1 MGRIRAIALGIGAA
15 AAIAVVALGAL
26 LVLPGPAYVGPVV
39 LPVSEGARFEEI
51 ARELGRLGIVRS
63 PALLRLWARVT
74 GRDRGV
80 AWGDYLLQPPLTPA
94 AVLDR
99 LAAGPDPVGRVT
111 IPEGLT
117 VAETIA
123 ILAER
128 GRGERARFEALLA
141 DRSFLAAHGVPAAGA
156 EGYLFPDTYVFPST
170 MSPEGILAEMLDR
183 FREQFAGAV
192 GDRTPPGGL
201 TPHQIVTLASLIEE
215 ETTRPEEQRLVSA
228 VFHNRLR
235 RGMRLQSDPTVLY
248 GRDGEG
254 RQITRTDLAR
264 QTAYNT
270 YVIAGL
276 PPTPIANPGRSA
288 LAAAVSPAPGDALYF
303 VAQGDGSHAFSAT
316 LAEHNAAVARYREAL
331 RLSSESP
338 AASAAR

>member
-141 DRSFLAAHGVPAAGA
+141 DRSFLAAHGVPAAGV